1 MKKVGKYL
9 TITVLLLTGLFFIG
23 LLYLFFV
30 PKSTLFGITFISYN
44 EKTLTS
50 YYDASQ
56 VQKVVLNS
64 HSYDIVVES
73 SHSSK
78 LYAKIENHSL
88 GYVFTENKDLKVS
101 ESLTNNTLKI
111 NVVEPHGA
119 AFKNNSLITIFL
131 PKNQAIDLE
140 IKNENAHVVI
150 EDDDVMIRTLTYSAE
165 KGNFDLRNATIT
177 EKLDLDLHK
186 VNFDISSKAKL
197 NACVVDLKITTGRF
211 DASSSTLGNINILKN
226 ERGVILLNK
235 CGTLFQREKVSGGR
249 IEANEIGTL
258 SFTGTDTN
266 LYITKITNGAIVN
279 ITSGDIKISTLS
291 GTSDIIT
298 ENGNIT
304 IKTCSSK
311 ITTLTKDGNIKISKA
326 YNKTSATTTNG
337 DITVH
342 FASDAEFATESNK
355 DYRHLIAKSS
365 SGNVKASGLNSA
377 IIKVTNKGNINV
389 SFENFEANATLIS
402 SIESNKGSI
411 YIKTKKD
418 SAYVLNSETKGS
430 SRINLSQTE
439 VYNGWT
445 DKKITDKLINCD
457 TLENKTNQFTIKSSS
472 GNILM
477 HDDNVN

>member
-1 MKKVGKYL
+1 M
-9 TITVLLLTGLFFIG
+9 
-23 LLYLFFV
+23 
-30 PKSTLFGITFISYN
+30 
-44 EKTLTS
+44 E
-50 YYDASQ
+50 
-56 VQKVVLNS
+56 
-64 HSYDIVVES
+64 
-73 SHSSK
+73 
-78 LYAKIENHSL
+78 
-88 GYVFTENKDLKVS
+88 
-101 ESLTNNTLKI
+101 
-111 NVVEPHGA
+111 
-119 AFKNNSLITIFL
+119 
-131 PKNQAIDLE
+131 
-140 IKNENAHVVI
+140 
-150 EDDDVMIRTLTYSAE
+150 
-165 KGNFDLRNATIT
+165 
-177 EKLDLDLHK
+177 
-186 VNFDISSKAKL
+186 
-197 NACVVDLKITTGRF
+197 
-211 DASSSTLGNINILKN
+211 N